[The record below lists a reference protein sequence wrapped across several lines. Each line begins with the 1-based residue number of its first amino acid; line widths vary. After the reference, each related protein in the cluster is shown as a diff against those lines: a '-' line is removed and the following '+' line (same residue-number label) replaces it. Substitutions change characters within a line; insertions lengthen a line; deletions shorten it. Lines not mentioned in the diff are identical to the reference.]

1 MSNKTTTTT
10 RDDWDVLSPGSQ
22 SLLGILSKAVEM
34 TVESFEGFGFT
45 LRDVLPLEDRG
56 FVRSLGV
63 HGWMV
68 TRQGKYVAEDN
79 KNRKAH

>member
-1 MSNKTTTTT
+1 MSTQTATT

-22 SLLGILSKAVEM
+22 RLLGILSKDVEM

-56 FVRSLGV
+56 LVRSLGV
-63 HGWMV
+63 HGWML

-79 KNRKAH
+79 KRKAH